1 MEAAGG
7 DESMDVQ
14 GEVAEPS
21 FSGHRQTSVKPV
33 WTLLEDAA
41 QMKTEGNAFY
51 REKNI
56 RSAIGR
62 YHRALLV
69 LRGLDSEV
77 MAAVK
82 GFGPKLPDLTPEQ
95 EASLRNTQVD
105 CYNNLAACLLQRQS
119 VDYSRVRDYSLRVLQ
134 WRPADV
140 KALYRAGVAT
150 LEMGDAQTAKQYLT
164 QACREQPNDANVRK
178 HLQRA
183 EDKLSRELQKE
194 RAMYRGMFSS
204 SLKSSSEEGVNQ
216 THRAGEGVL
225 ASQLNPPN
233 EASN

>member
-1 MEAAGG
+1 MEAGGG
-7 DESMDVQ
+7 DECMDVQ
-14 GEVAEPS
+14 EAAAAAEPI
-21 FSGHRQTSVKPV
+21 FSRHRQTSAKPV
-33 WTLLEDAA
+33 WTSLEEAA
-41 QMKTEGNAFY
+41 QMKTEGNALY

-77 MAAVK
+77 MASVK
-82 GFGPKLPDLTPEQ
+82 GFGPEMPALTPEQ
-95 EASLRNTQVD
+95 EALLRNTQVD

-134 WRPADV
+134 WRPGDV

-183 EDKLSRELQKE
+183 EDKLNRELQKE
-194 RAMYRGMFSS
+194 RAMYRDMFSP
-204 SLKSSSEEGVNQ
+204 SLKSSSGEGINQ
-216 THRAGEGVL
+216 TNGAGEGV
-225 ASQLNPPN
+225 
-233 EASN
+233 

>member
-1 MEAAGG
+1 MEAGG
-7 DESMDVQ
+7 GEESPDVQ
-14 GEVAEPS
+14 GAAAAAEPS
-21 FSGHRQTSVKPV
+21 VSGRRQTSTKPV
-33 WTLLEDAA
+33 WSLLEEAA

-69 LRGLDSEV
+69 LRGLDSDV
-77 MAAVK
+77 MAPVK
-82 GFGPKLPDLTPEQ
+82 GFGPESPALTPEQ

-119 VDYSRVRDYSLRVLQ
+119 VDYSRVREYSLRVLQ
-134 WRPADV
+134 WRPGDA

-150 LEMGDAQTAKQYLT
+150 LEMGDAQTAKQYLI

-183 EDKLSRELQKE
+183 EEKLNRELQKE
-194 RAMYRGMFSS
+194 KAMYRGMFSS
-204 SLKSSSEEGVNQ
+204 SLKSSSEEGI
-216 THRAGEGVL
+216 
-225 ASQLNPPN
+225 
-233 EASN
+233 

>member
-7 DESMDVQ
+7 EESP
-14 GEVAEPS
+14 EVRGAAAAAEPS
-21 FSGHRQTSVKPV
+21 FSGSRATSAKPV
-33 WTLLEDAA
+33 WASLEEAT

-77 MAAVK
+77 LASVK
-82 GFGPKLPDLTPEQ
+82 GFGPEIPALTTEQ
-95 EASLRNTQVD
+95 EALLRNTQVD

-119 VDYSRVRDYSLRVLQ
+119 VDYARVREYSLRVLQ
-134 WRPADV
+134 WRPGDV

-150 LEMGDAQTAKQYLT
+150 LELGDAETAKQYLT

-183 EDKLSRELQKE
+183 EEKLNRELQKE
-194 RAMYRGMFSS
+194 KAMYREMFSS
-204 SLKSSSEEGVNQ
+204 SLKSSSGEGINQ
-216 THRAGEGVL
+216 TNRAGDGV
-225 ASQLNPPN
+225 
-233 EASN
+233 